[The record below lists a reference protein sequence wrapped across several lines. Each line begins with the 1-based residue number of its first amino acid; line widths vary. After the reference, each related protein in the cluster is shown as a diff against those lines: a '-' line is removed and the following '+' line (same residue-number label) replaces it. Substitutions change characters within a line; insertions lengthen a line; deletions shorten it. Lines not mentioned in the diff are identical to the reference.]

1 MIRKTSA
8 AVCDDRRGWCIKTSI
23 RCFVRR
29 GEEERCPIRVHD
41 AWWNRYRKQSVR
53 SILLPILIVSYNV
66 TYTTYKTTIFIK
78 KPGNKRGTLS
88 SFLLCPLPL
97 LKTLYDVFKCVL
109 RHFSFLVIFPCH
121 SCSRSQLELIK
132 DRFPQRISLE
142 TSSRMTE
149 KTHFSYRVD
158 FIIYGLFKALFDA
171 FKCVLRRVSWR
182 SDTPVPPFLLHLKE
196 SAAVSGIRTC
206 QSYFSS
212 RQVMW
217 DVTIFMRIFLKNS

>member
-1 MIRKTSA
+1 M
-8 AVCDDRRGWCIKTSI
+8 
-23 RCFVRR
+23 
-29 GEEERCPIRVHD
+29 
-41 AWWNRYRKQSVR
+41 R
-53 SILLPILIVSYNV
+53 SILFPIFIVSHNV
-66 TYTTYKTTIFIK
+66 TYTTYKTTIFTK
-78 KPGNKRGTLS
+78 QSGSNHETLPS
-88 SFLLCPLPL
+88 LSCPLLL
-97 LKTLYDVFKCVL
+97 LKTPYDVFKCVL
-109 RHFSFLVIFPCH
+109 RHSSFLVIFPCH

-142 TSSRMTE
+142 TSSRMIE

-158 FIIYGLFKALFDA
+158 FIIYGLFKAVFDA

>member
-1 MIRKTSA
+1 MIKE
-8 AVCDDRRGWCIKTSI
+8 DGI
-23 RCFVRR
+23 RLRSGVSSGGVRR
-29 GEEERCPIRVHD
+29 SVAQYVQD

-53 SILLPILIVSYNV
+53 SILFPIFIVSHNV

-78 KPGNKRGTLS
+78 KPGNNRGTLS
-88 SFLLCPLPL
+88 SFLLCSLPL

-171 FKCVLRRVSWR
+171 FKCVLRGVSLW
-182 SDTPVPPFLLHLKE
+182 SGILVPPLCHLFEEVSHCLIPGYHILSWVLL
-196 SAAVSGIRTC
+196 G
-206 QSYFSS
+206 
-212 RQVMW
+212 
-217 DVTIFMRIFLKNS
+217 